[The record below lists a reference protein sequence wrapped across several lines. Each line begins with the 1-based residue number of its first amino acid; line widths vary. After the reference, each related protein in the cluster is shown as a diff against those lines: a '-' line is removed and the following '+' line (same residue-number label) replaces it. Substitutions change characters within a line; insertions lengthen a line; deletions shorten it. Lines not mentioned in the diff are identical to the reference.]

1 MELALVLLCVL
12 VGVTAIL
19 YAGLRPPLTRA
30 DHQPATLH
38 AAQDSDTAPGDTTD

>member
-19 YAGLRPPLTRA
+19 YAGLRPPMQKA
-30 DHQPATLH
+30 EHQPTTLH
-38 AAQDSDTAPGDTTD
+38 AAQDSDTAPGDATD